1 MVSRVRRR
9 PGLVGRAVA
18 FVFAAG
24 VLGCSSSEQ
33 IASTDGAGAPSVD
46 LASGNWMAAAAGPD
60 LVIVSEP
67 GETIEPVSGALRTP
81 DGSISPLPPV
91 PFRGKLGLSSVGDS
105 VAVGGVECKNKACD
119 DAVVAFA
126 LLSDDRS
133 SWRRLDAP
141 ELALGAEV
149 EIDAP
154 SIGRHDHALF
164 LIGPEQYSVA
174 PSGQVSELPQ
184 YPFPSTEQG
193 FSCVAGD
200 TILAV
205 RARGVPGSELGGM
218 TAVVEFVGEVQALQL
233 GAVDE
238 GWTSIGPVPSG
249 VRTPF
254 SNLCLPDQFSF
265 HDGTREAVL
274 GVSSGTW
281 TERPT
286 NLTELLGNP
295 AFLLGPSSVASSVD
309 GSTNYLVTNGR
320 VLSQDRLGTWT
331 TTEHTATELYSTS
344 DAVLAYDTS
353 TKRFTEIGPS

>member
-1 MVSRVRRR
+1 MVKGLPTRR
-9 PGLVGRAVA
+9 GLVGALA
-18 FVFAAG
+18 FVLAATA
-24 VLGCSSSEQ
+24 LGCSSSGDR
-33 IASTDGAGAPSVD
+33 IASTDDTGAPSVD

-67 GETIEPVSGALRTP
+67 GETIEPLSAALRTP

-91 PFRGKLGLSSVGDS
+91 PFRGKLRLSSVGDS
-105 VAVGGVECKNKACD
+105 VAVGGVECRNEACD

-133 SWRRLDAP
+133 SWRRLDTP

-164 LIGPEQYSVA
+164 LVGPEQYSVA

-184 YPFPSTEQG
+184 SPFPSTEQG
-193 FSCVAGD
+193 FSCVADD

-205 RARGVPGSELGGM
+205 QARGVPGSELGGM
-218 TAVVEFVGEVQALQL
+218 TAVVELVGEVQALRL

-274 GVSSGTW
+274 SVSSATW
-281 TERPT
+281 SERST

-295 AFLLGPSSVASSVD
+295 VFLLGPSAVASSVD
-309 GSTNYLVTNGR
+309 GSTNYLVNNGR
-320 VLSQDRLGTWT
+320 VLSQDPSGTWT
-331 TTEHTATELYSTS
+331 TTEQPATELYSTS

-353 TKRFTEIGPS
+353 TRRFAEIGPS